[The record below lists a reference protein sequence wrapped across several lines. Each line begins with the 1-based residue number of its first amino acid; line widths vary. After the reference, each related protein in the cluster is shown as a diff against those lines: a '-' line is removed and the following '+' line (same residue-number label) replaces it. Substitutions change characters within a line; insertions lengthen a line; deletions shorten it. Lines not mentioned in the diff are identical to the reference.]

1 MGMSNN
7 FLSQEEIN
15 ALLSG
20 EAMDNNAESD
30 ADKSES
36 IENSIT
42 DIDKD
47 LLGEIGNISMGSAS
61 TALYQL
67 INQKVNITTP
77 VVSVTTL
84 REIKAGF
91 ETPNVVVDIEY
102 IAGIVGRNILII
114 RNDDGLVISN
124 LMMGGD
130 GNIGESHEL
139 SELEVSAVSEAMNQM
154 IGSAAT
160 SMATMFGRKVDI
172 SPPMARVVTD
182 DNAPISDAIPEDQ
195 PIVKVSFKMTIG
207 DLVDSSIM
215 QIFPIETAKNIV
227 AIMTGEDNIQEEV
240 KEEEPKVEVPVSE
253 PIASK
258 EITPEPNMSAAQ
270 PQYQQPQM
278 QQQYDQ
284 NQMYGQP
291 QMQYDQGQ
299 MYGQPQM
306 QYNQS
311 QMYGQPQMQYGQP
324 MQYGYGQ
331 MPPQY
336 GQPMQYQQPVEVHK
350 AAFESLGEQSAV
362 PPIKNIDLIM
372 DVPLDISVVL
382 GRTKKSIQDILNLGV
397 GSLIELQKLAEE
409 PVEILV
415 NGKQIALGEVVVVD
429 ENFGVRIT
437 DIVNGSERLKTL
449 SKS

>member
-20 EAMDNNAESD
+20 ESTDSEDNNVSSD
-30 ADKSES
+30 VNEDMEDA
-36 IENSIT
+36 IT
-42 DIDKD
+42 ETDKD

-67 INQKVNITTP
+67 INQQVNITTP

-84 REIKAGF
+84 KEIKEGF
-91 ETPNVVVDIEY
+91 ETPNIVLDIEY

-114 RNDDGLVISN
+114 KTYDGLVISN

-130 GNIGESHEL
+130 GKVTDVHEL
-139 SELEVSAVSEAMNQM
+139 SELEISAVSEAMNQM

-172 SPPMARVVTD
+172 SPPTSKVVTD
-182 DNAPISDAIPEDQ
+182 DLVPISDSIPEDQ

-207 DLVDSSIM
+207 DIVDSNIM

-227 AIMTGEDNIQEEV
+227 AIMTGEDSANKTSESQPEKP
-240 KEEEPKVEVPVSE
+240 KEEPIVNKEIHTQPEPQMQQNVSE
-253 PIASK
+253 PQ
-258 EITPEPNMSAAQ
+258 M
-270 PQYQQPQM
+270 QYEQPQM
-278 QQQYDQ
+278 QMQQQQYVPQ
-284 NQMYGQP
+284 QQMQGYGQP
-291 QMQYDQGQ
+291 QMQSYMQQPQ
-299 MYGQPQM
+299 MYGGGQVQ
-306 QYNQS
+306 QYA
-311 QMYGQPQMQYGQP
+311 
-324 MQYGYGQ
+324 
-331 MPPQY
+331 
-336 GQPMQYQQPVEVHK
+336 QPVEVHQ
-350 AAFESLGEQSAV
+350 AAFEPLTPQNSV

-382 GRTKKSIQDILNLGV
+382 GRTKKSIQDILNLGA
-397 GSLIELQKLAEE
+397 GSLIELDKLAEE

-437 DIVNGSERLKTL
+437 SIVSNVERLKSL
-449 SKS
+449 K